1 GVRHH
6 DADQPIGRV
15 DRHVLELDGY
25 RRGLRTIYL
34 ENAVEP
40 DRAASRDGGAV
51 EVRGDGAGIGTDEL
65 DGHGNAHVAARSTLE
80 ALVEVAREG
89 RVVDRHGDTDF
100 VAGIPGSQAASG
112 DLEAED
118 EDVRRGQ
125 IEVTELDDVAC
136 QQDAGVFDLAGV
148 IVDVPRHRERA
159 TEHGA

>member
-1 GVRHH
+1 MILPDHVTFLM
-6 DADQPIGRV
+6 PPGR
-15 DRHVLELDGY
+15 
-25 RRGLRTIYL
+25 
-34 ENAVEP
+34 
-40 DRAASRDGGAV
+40 
-51 EVRGDGAGIGTDEL
+51 EVVT
-65 DGHGNAHVAARSTLE
+65 GNAAPVKNVFPWRPNGTVVTHVP
-80 ALVEVAREG
+80 VK
-89 RVVDRHGDTDF
+89 VVDRHGDTDF

-118 EDVRRGQ
+118 EDVCRGQ